1 MAEKIDIATLR
12 QDLAQREKERQA
24 AEEQRLSEQ
33 RKARLDKQ
41 AQDEIKRRE
50 RRIADL
56 EKGKVFLQRQIAQLT
71 EGGRVSNQK
80 QLQDAVDGYNAS
92 IDLQEELSN
101 EAAEIAKGNYT
112 IQGDRLVVAL
122 PPRIEKPSI
131 TLGAERPTTQQRRRQ
146 EPIVQEPP
154 AEQPAGQTTRVRR
167 DQQRQTGQTNLPK
180 TEDQKKGGKEKRLT
194 IQEIYDQARSI
205 YTNVDSIFLY
215 EPELRELLRKAVEQ
229 NYEPTR
235 FTAELAATDWAKRG
249 ATVFRSREAEKRE
262 YNDQLGKLQKQLELA
277 TDPQKQSRIREQID
291 ELNTQSAYARGLSE
305 ARGTVQDIITK
316 VGARYTPEQVDLL
329 VKRIYD
335 STNEG
340 DVNKITDIVAGNI
353 GYTGGAI
360 LGGASGQYLQDLR
373 NTAKANGVDFDKVYG
388 NNVNDWLGRLAQG
401 ESINTY
407 KNLIRQQA
415 KLGLPDRIASMLD
428 QGLDLEQI
436 YAPYKSLMASYLEI
450 PAQNI
455 DLNDRTLRMAIGP
468 EREMTLYDFERSLR
482 NDPRWEYT
490 NNARE
495 EVSSNVLSV
504 LRSFGFQ
511 G

>member
-1 MAEKIDIATLR
+1 VAEKIDIATLKE
-12 QDLAQREKERQA
+12 DLAKRERERQA

-56 EKGKVFLQRQIAQLT
+56 EKSKGFLQRQITQLT
-71 EGGRVSNQK
+71 EGGRISNEK
-80 QLQDAVDGYNAS
+80 QLRDAIEGYNAS
-92 IDLQEELSN
+92 IELQEELSG
-101 EAAEIAKGNYT
+101 EASEIAKGNYT

-122 PPRIEKPSI
+122 PARIEKPSI
-131 TLGAERPTTQQRRRQ
+131 TLGPTTPAGGRQQRE
-146 EPIVQEPP
+146 EPIVRQPEVRQE
-154 AEQPAGQTTRVRR
+154 EQKTGQTQR
-167 DQQRQTGQTNLPK
+167 DQQRKTGQTPPPK
-180 TEDQKKGGKEKRLT
+180 VKEKGGKEKPLT

-215 EPELRELLRKAVEQ
+215 EPELRQLLRKAVEED
-229 NYEPTR
+229 YEPTR

-249 ATVFRSREAEKRE
+249 ATVFRNREAEKRE
-262 YNDQLGKLQKQLELA
+262 YTEQLGKLEKQLELA
-277 TDPQKQSRIREQID
+277 VNPEKQSKIREQID
-291 ELNTQSAYARGLSE
+291 ELKTQSAYARGLAK
-305 ARGTVQDIITK
+305 ARGTIQNIITSI
-316 VGARYTPEQVDLL
+316 GARYTPDQVDLL

-335 STNEG
+335 SASES

-353 GYTGGAI
+353 GYADGTV

-373 NTAKANGVDFDKVYG
+373 STAKANGIDFDKVYK
-388 NNVNDWLGRLAQG
+388 NNINDWLGRLAQG
-401 ESINTY
+401 ESVETY

-415 KLGLPDRIASMLD
+415 KMGLPDRIASMLD

-468 EREMTLYDFERSLR
+468 EKEMTLYDFERSLK